1 MQPIPEHGPCFV
13 CGTQKARNM
22 GVIWYARDDGA
33 VVTEVTLT
41 EEQQGPPG
49 HAHGGASAALLDEAM
64 SAAVW
69 RAGYT
74 AAAVKLEVGYR
85 RPMPLGQPI
94 QVEGSV
100 VEKDGRAV

>member
-1 MQPIPEHGPCFV
+1 MAWFFRRP
-13 CGTQKARNM
+13 KASPLSAL
-22 GVIWYARDDGA
+22 ARRVGLAFSGGGA
-33 VVTEVTLT
+33 RGL
-41 EEQQGPPG
+41 
-49 HAHGGASAALLDEAM
+49 AHGGASAALLDQAM

-69 RAGYT
+69 RAGYI

>member
-13 CGTQKARNM
+13 CGTEKARNT

-49 HAHGGASAALLDEAM
+49 HAHGGASAALLDQAM

-69 RAGYT
+69 RAGCI